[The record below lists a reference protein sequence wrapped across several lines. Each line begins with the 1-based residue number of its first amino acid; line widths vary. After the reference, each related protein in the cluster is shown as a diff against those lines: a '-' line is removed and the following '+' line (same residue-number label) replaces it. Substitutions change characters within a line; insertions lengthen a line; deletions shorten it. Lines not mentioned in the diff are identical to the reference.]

1 MTKRIFWVTLAV
13 TFFATILGLML
24 FFTVWMVFTRPAP
37 VITVVAPTPTA
48 TEFGAHPRVISRV
61 TVTPTAPVTVAPTAT
76 PTATSAPVTRRPIPT
91 PRVEDGTPFILCW
104 GKVVTDRLNLRTGP
118 GIEFQVIQ
126 DLGRAVAFAAFAK
139 NLDGS
144 WIKIILADRTTGW
157 VNGSYVSLVG
167 CTIDDLPDPAP

>member
-1 MTKRIFWVTLAV
+1 MSASKIFIYVFVIFFLFTAVVILAV
-13 TFFATILGLML
+13 MPFVLKPLLQTQVVVTAT
-24 FFTVWMVFTRPAP
+24 V
-37 VITVVAPTPTA
+37 TP
-48 TEFGAHPRVISRV
+48 TEFGAHPRVLSRV